1 MLKEGAKAPSF
12 SLPDSDGKMRKLS
25 DYKGKKNVVL
35 YFYPK
40 DDTPGCTIE
49 ARDFTKHLAEIHRLN
64 AEVLGV
70 SSDGEESHCDFTD
83 KYKLK
88 VTLLSDPKSRTIK
101 KYDAYGDKGIFGWG
115 TLRKTY
121 IIGKD
126 GKIAK
131 IYPKVQPFG
140 HAVQVIKD
148 IKGLT
153 TTG

>member
-12 SLPDSDGKMRKLS
+12 SLPDSDGKVHKLS
-25 DYKGKKNVVL
+25 DYKGKKKVVL

-49 ARDFTKHLAEIHRLN
+49 AKEFTKHLQEIHRLGT
-64 AEVLGV
+64 EVLGV

-83 KYKLK
+83 KYRLK

-101 KYDAYGDKGIFGWG
+101 KYEAYGDRGLFGWG

-131 IYPKVQPFG
+131 IYPKVQPLG
-140 HAVQVIKD
+140 HARQVIKE
-148 IKGLT
+148 IRSL
-153 TTG
+153 